1 MTGKGLAV
9 ALPMLAVTSASY
21 SLAQSMVN
29 PALGTLRQTLHTDQV
44 GVSWVLTS
52 HLLASALFTPILGR
66 LGDRH
71 GKRRLLLIALGLLVL
86 GSVVA
91 APAHALPEMV
101 VGRVLQG
108 AAGAVLPLAF
118 GLIRD
123 MAPGPR
129 VGSAVGIVAG

>member
-1 MTGKGLAV
+1 MTGKGLA
-9 ALPMLAVTSASY
+9 
-21 SLAQSMVN
+21 
-29 PALGTLRQTLHTDQV
+29 
-44 GVSWVLTS
+44 
-52 HLLASALFTPILGR
+52 ILGR

-86 GSVVA
+86 GSLVA

-123 MAPGPR
+123 MAAGPR
-129 VGSAVGIVAG
+129 VGSAVGIVAAMPAGGGGRGVLGWGPVHQGLRVRLLL